1 MQLKLCIQNFIK
13 VISKHSAI
21 QRCTNDK
28 SVNLMFAW
36 FPGHL
41 LKATETDKCLWYSP
55 GWKED
60 GLMNSSI
67 QDNISTQGVN
77 HLKVLKES
85 TSQYSPL
92 TPFKVFCVSKCKNA
106 SSKAWAI
113 KTTLLIALLI
123 HQTLEQV
130 LMLKMNVVLANGRE
144 KESSGSQK
152 E

>member
-1 MQLKLCIQNFIK
+1 
-13 VISKHSAI
+13 
-21 QRCTNDK
+21 
-28 SVNLMFAW
+28 
-36 FPGHL
+36 
-41 LKATETDKCLWYSP
+41 
-55 GWKED
+55 
-60 GLMNSSI
+60 MNSSI

-92 TPFKVFCVSKCKNA
+92 TPFKVFCVSECKNA

>member
-1 MQLKLCIQNFIK
+1 
-13 VISKHSAI
+13 
-21 QRCTNDK
+21 
-28 SVNLMFAW
+28 
-36 FPGHL
+36 
-41 LKATETDKCLWYSP
+41 
-55 GWKED
+55 
-60 GLMNSSI
+60 MNSSI

-92 TPFKVFCVSKCKNA
+92 TPFKVFCVSECKNA

-113 KTTLLIALLI
+113 NTTLLIALLI